1 MNAKPIKSTDYS
13 LWTDTAAGAIR
24 TAFGLVW
31 AMDAYLKWRPVFFDN
46 YLSYITSIAKGQP
59 QWLLPWFN
67 FWISV
72 IKPDPNLFAWMTRL
86 IETAIAVG
94 LLFGLGRKWIYIL
107 GGVFALLIWSIPEG
121 FGGPYAPGATD
132 VGGGL
137 IYILVFVTLI
147 VMDHVLG
154 RSPYSV
160 DFYLERIF
168 PGWRHVAEWA
178 PQQVLDQEPRR
189 LSWNIQ
195 IVTIIGLLVMLLI
208 FLAII
213 GSEMNAAAAQTSIPN
228 LVKIFFLH
236 HIPM

>member
-1 MNAKPIKSTDYS
+1 MNAKSIKSTDYS

-24 TAFGLVW
+24 TTFGLVW

-67 FWISV
+67 FWVSV
-72 IKPDPNLFAWMTRL
+72 IQLNPNLFAWMTRL
-86 IETAIAVG
+86 IETAIALG
-94 LLFGLGRKWIYIL
+94 LLFGLGRKWIYVL

-147 VMDHVLG
+147 VMDHILG

-168 PGWRHVAEWA
+168 PAWRHVAESA
-178 PQQVLDQEPRR
+178 PSQILNQEPRR

-195 IVTIIGLLVMLLI
+195 IVTIIGILVMLLV
-208 FLAII
+208 FLALI
-213 GSEMNAAAAQTSIPN
+213 GSEMNAAATQTNIPD
-228 LVKIFFLH
+228 LIQISFLH
-236 HIPM
+236 HIPI

>member
-195 IVTIIGLLVMLLI
+195 IVTIIGILVMLLI

>member
-160 DFYLERIF
+160 DFYLERIL

-195 IVTIIGLLVMLLI
+195 IVTIIGILVMLLI